1 MAIRN
6 ILCIIC
12 LVFLIG
18 CCISSIQSNRR
29 AEVDADNFS
38 AEVDADNFSAESDA
52 SQSVADQDG
61 GKYDIYAYNEYD
73 MNSKYPI
80 GTPNISCA
88 TKNSLTDDEH
98 LYSDKYNGKYT
109 GQTVFVL

>member
-6 ILCIIC
+6 ISCIIC

-29 AEVDADNFS
+29 T
-38 AEVDADNFSAESDA
+38 EVDADNFSAESDA

-80 GTPNISCA
+80 GTPNVSCA

-109 GQTVFVL
+109 GQTVFML